1 MLMHIWSCN
10 MIGCR
15 SGAFAKPKRIGTQI
29 NVVYSLHNPLTA
41 FVRKETVFWIKKR
54 AEYNGENR

>member
-1 MLMHIWSCN
+1 

-41 FVRKETVFWIKKR
+41 FVRKETVF
-54 AEYNGENR
+54 